1 MALSFPNLSRSYD
14 APGRRVRFWGYDSA
28 MEIPFFVEASALAG
42 LGPRTSDVETGILGA
57 FDAARARIIEVA
69 AKVYSF
75 DKRSFYVL
83 VASDFR

>member
-14 APGRRVRFWGYDSA
+14 AAGRRVRFWGYDSA
-28 MEIPFFVEASALAG
+28 MEIPFFVEAGALAG
-42 LGPRTSDVETGILGA
+42 LGPRTGDVETGILAA

-69 AKVYSF
+69 ASVYSF
-75 DKRSFYVL
+75 DKRKFYVL

>member
-14 APGRRVRFWGYDSA
+14 AAGRRVRFWGYDSA
-28 MEIPFFVEASALAG
+28 MEIPFFVEASALVG
-42 LGPRTSDVETGILGA
+42 LAPRTSDAETGILAA

-69 AKVYSF
+69 TKVHSF